1 MLLDTNA
8 LSAWAESDAALFRRV
23 PMDRPWFVSTI
34 TLGEYRFGLIKSIR
48 RIALENWLETIEADG
63 GILVPDLQTAR
74 VYAHLRDAT
83 ARQGRNLPYH
93 DLWIAALGVQ
103 HSLAVVTQ
111 DKHFDLIPGIRRI
124 GW

>member
-8 LSAWAESDAALFRRV
+8 LSAWAEGDAALFRRV

-48 RIALENWLETIEADG
+48 RSALEKWLEVLETDG
-63 GILVPDLQTAR
+63 AILMPDSQTAR
-74 VYAHLRDAT
+74 VYADLRDVT
-83 ARQGRNLPYH
+83 TRQGRNLPYH

-103 HSLAVVTQ
+103 HTLAVITR
-111 DKHFDLIPGIRRI
+111 DKHFDSIPGIRRI
-124 GW
+124 AW